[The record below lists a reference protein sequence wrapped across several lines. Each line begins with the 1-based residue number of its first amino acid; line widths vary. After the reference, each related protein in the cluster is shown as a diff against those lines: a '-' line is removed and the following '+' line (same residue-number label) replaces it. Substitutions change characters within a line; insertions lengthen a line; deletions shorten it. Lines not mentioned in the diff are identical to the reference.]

1 MLYLA
6 TRVLLLMATN
16 LELYM
21 NVHSNSVYTHL
32 KHKMKE
38 EDEDEDQEVEAF
50 KYPNIQTM
58 ID

>member
-1 MLYLA
+1 M
-6 TRVLLLMATN
+6 RVLLLMATN

>member
-21 NVHSNSVYTHL
+21 NVHSNSVCTHL
-32 KHKMKE
+32 KYKMKE